1 MSFLQPILLIGL
13 PLALLPVI
21 IHLINQHRHRTVRW
35 AAMMFLLDAKKMT
48 KGLARLR
55 QILILAMRV
64 LAVAAL
70 VFAAS
75 RPLAGGWAGFGGG
88 KADTILVLL
97 DRSSSMEQRN
107 LETGDSKRSTALSRI
122 AELIGKTGSG
132 SEIILI
138 DSATLTPTPLGNA
151 AALLDLPA
159 TAATATASDIPTM
172 LQIAVDFLATSES
185 GRTDI
190 WLASD
195 LRQGSWNPG
204 SGQWETLRSDLAAR
218 ETVRLFFLNFPA
230 AESSNTSV
238 SVSGVKRQKGPDG
251 MRLLMDLKFRRQGPG
266 VETDRQVIP
275 VEFTLNGT
283 RTVETFEINGPEMSR
298 LGHSLP
304 LGSGNE
310 RGWGRIDLPAD
321 ENPSDNHAFFVFDEP
336 AVRKTVIVSDD
347 AATAGAIRTAAQSGP
362 DSGVKYETEIFA
374 PANTAGIPWEETAL
388 LFWQAALPAPDTT
401 LYTLLRQHVQSGREL
416 ILLPPPGDGGS
427 EFFGVKWG
435 DWSAGG
441 DAPLPVKWWRTES
454 GLLGNIRSGD
464 PLPVSDLAIFRTRI
478 FTGETQSLLKL
489 ENEVSVIARI
499 LTDPVENES
508 DATSSFYTWGTLP
521 KSDHSNLA
529 TEGIV
534 FFVMIHR
541 ALEEG
546 ANAVSS
552 ARFLDAGRNAL
563 SGFPEI
569 KPLSLAEERDD
580 LLEPGLAAGAYE
592 STDPGGRKRLVAL
605 NRPNLEDDTRLLD
618 PQAVETLLA
627 GIDFRQINDEVG
639 SGASLAA
646 EAWRTFLIVMA
657 LALIIEA
664 ALCLPPKPDGQRNPI
679 RSTT

>member
-204 SGQWETLRSDLAAR
+204 SGQWETPVPLAAM
-218 ETVRLFFLNFPA
+218 VL
-230 AESSNTSV
+230 SSS
-238 SVSGVKRQKGPDG
+238 
-251 MRLLMDLKFRRQGPG
+251 
-266 VETDRQVIP
+266 
-275 VEFTLNGT
+275 
-283 RTVETFEINGPEMSR
+283 
-298 LGHSLP
+298 
-304 LGSGNE
+304 
-310 RGWGRIDLPAD
+310 W
-321 ENPSDNHAFFVFDEP
+321 
-336 AVRKTVIVSDD
+336 
-347 AATAGAIRTAAQSGP
+347 
-362 DSGVKYETEIFA
+362 
-374 PANTAGIPWEETAL
+374 
-388 LFWQAALPAPDTT
+388 
-401 LYTLLRQHVQSGREL
+401 
-416 ILLPPPGDGGS
+416 
-427 EFFGVKWG
+427 
-435 DWSAGG
+435 
-441 DAPLPVKWWRTES
+441 
-454 GLLGNIRSGD
+454 
-464 PLPVSDLAIFRTRI
+464 
-478 FTGETQSLLKL
+478 
-489 ENEVSVIARI
+489 
-499 LTDPVENES
+499 
-508 DATSSFYTWGTLP
+508 
-521 KSDHSNLA
+521 
-529 TEGIV
+529 
-534 FFVMIHR
+534 
-541 ALEEG
+541 
-546 ANAVSS
+546 VSS
-552 ARFLDAGRNAL
+552 QQWA
-563 SGFPEI
+563 
-569 KPLSLAEERDD
+569 
-580 LLEPGLAAGAYE
+580 
-592 STDPGGRKRLVAL
+592 
-605 NRPNLEDDTRLLD
+605 
-618 PQAVETLLA
+618 
-627 GIDFRQINDEVG
+627 
-639 SGASLAA
+639 
-646 EAWRTFLIVMA
+646 
-657 LALIIEA
+657 
-664 ALCLPPKPDGQRNPI
+664 
-679 RSTT
+679 